1 VTTGSSQAQ
10 RRLLLVHAH
19 PDDESIN
26 HGATMAR
33 YVAAGVQVT
42 LVTCTRGEL
51 GEVIPQRL
59 AYLAGPDAGPDG
71 LGDYRVGELA
81 AAMTALGVTDHRFL
95 GDPVSPGRTARAAAA
110 GGGTVYRDSGMAY
123 DQNGGVIPAPQQPA
137 GAFAPTGA
145 AGSGAAGPG
154 AAGSDVAGSVT
165 AGSVERPAEQL
176 AALIRELRPQVVL
189 TYEPG
194 GGYGHPDHVQAHRVT
209 MRAVELAALDGPTTP
224 PGSAELG
231 SAEPRASAELPGP
244 AELGSTEPLAS
255 AELPG
260 LAEPSALPGW
270 AVPKVYWAAM
280 PESLMRA
287 TLSALAAAEGTAYH
301 GLDPAGRMPSEVV
314 PDDQV
319 TAAIDAMN
327 FTAAKVA
334 ALRAHETQV
343 SVSADGAF
351 YALSN
356 GIRRPVLGLEFYR
369 LARGVPAGERDDVG
383 RETDLFA
390 GT

>member
-1 VTTGSSQAQ
+1 
-10 RRLLLVHAH
+10 VHAH

-26 HGATMAR
+26 HGATMAK

-42 LVTCTRGEL
+42 LVTCTRGEQ
-51 GEVIPQRL
+51 GEVIPARL
-59 AYLAGPDAGPDG
+59 AHLAGPDAGPDE
-71 LGDYRVGELA
+71 LGDHRVGELA
-81 AAMTALGVTDHRFL
+81 AAMASLGVTDHRFL
-95 GDPVSPGRTARAAAA
+95 GDPASPGRRAREAAASGA
-110 GGGTVYRDSGMAY
+110 TVYRDSGMAY
-123 DQNGGVIPAPQQPA
+123 DQNGAVIPAPQQPA
-137 GAFAPTGA
+137 GAFAPTDAAGSAA
-145 AGSGAAGPG
+145 AGSGAAG
-154 AAGSDVAGSVT
+154 
-165 AGSVERPAEQL
+165 SVERPAGQL

-194 GGYGHPDHVQAHRVT
+194 GGYGHPDHVQAHLVT
-209 MRAVELAALDGPTTP
+209 MRAVELAALDGPSDP
-224 PGSAELG
+224 P
-231 SAEPRASAELPGP
+231 ASAELPGW
-244 AELGSTEPLAS
+244 T
-255 AELPG
+255 
-260 LAEPSALPGW
+260 
-270 AVPKVYWAAM
+270 VPKVYWAAM

-287 TLSALAAAEGTAYH
+287 TLRALAAAEGTAYH

-334 ALRAHETQV
+334 ALREHETQV

-356 GIRRPVLGLEFYR
+356 GVRRPVLGLEFYR
-369 LARGVPAGERDDVG
+369 LARGVPTGHRDDVG